1 MIKQHVLFLDIDG
14 VLRSSQ
20 SKKYWT
26 FKGQTNK
33 NFCPIGCSNLQHMI
47 NIIPTLEIVVSS
59 NWAINQDINSIK
71 SIFEEHKMPL
81 SIINKIIG
89 ITPLLKCGDRGDEII
104 AWMLKHDYQDS
115 FVIIDDLD
123 QTGDILR
130 DNLVQTNPQHGLM
143 LEDAYKACKILLGE

>member
-1 MIKQHVLFLDIDG
+1 MRHILFLDCDG
-14 VLRSSQ
+14 VVRSSQ

-26 FKGQTNK
+26 SKNQTNK
-33 NFCPIGCSNLQHMI
+33 NFCPICCSNLQHII

-130 DNLVQTNPQHGLM
+130 DNLVQTNPQHGFM